1 MFNSGVVKRQASQ
14 YIYIY
19 ILSARSG
26 FGANTW
32 APKLKS
38 LDCTASFDLK
48 EIEILENHELRSK
61 FLIIN
66 LQSLLLILQM
76 FVTPTSKSEKVIH
89 EDEDF

>member
-1 MFNSGVVKRQASQ
+1 VLRPLLKPIWRPICKTYNL
-14 YIYIY
+14 Y

-61 FLIIN
+61 FPDN
-66 LQSLLLILQM
+66 KFTK
-76 FVTPTSKSEKVIH
+76 FVVDLTNVCHSPELFSFLE
-89 EDEDF
+89 